1 MGETDRSGAVE
12 RVDVVVVGGGLAGL
26 TAARDLDAGGLL
38 VIVVEAQDRVGGR
51 VLNHTLSNGSI
62 VELGG
67 QWVGPTQD
75 RVLALAADLGV
86 ELFPSY
92 DAGDGLLS
100 LDGEIVPL
108 TEDTLG
114 LADEPR
120 NELTAAMKVLDD
132 MALTIPLVDPWTAA
146 EADRWDRQTLETWID
161 GNVVSPQ
168 AKAMLR
174 GLVPAVFGAEAWDM
188 SLLHFLYYL
197 HSGGLID
204 RIISTSGGAQ
214 ESRIRGGSQILAT
227 QLADRLGAMVRLGA
241 PVDKI
246 AQSDELVQT
255 TVGGTTI
262 TSRRVIVSASPALA
276 LRIGYA
282 PPLPPLRDQ
291 LMQKVPM
298 GYVIKCMAV
307 YDEPFWR
314 DAGLSGFAFDPG
326 APILEIHD
334 NSPDDASCGVL
345 VGFAEGRQ
353 GRLLGQL
360 TPEDRI
366 ASALGAFE
374 RFFGAKAARS
384 LEYVEKDWAADEWAR
399 GCYGGHLSPGVWTQ
413 YGPALREPCGLIH
426 WAGAE
431 TSSVWNGYMDGAIR
445 SGERA
450 AAEVIQASF

>member
-1 MGETDRSGAVE
+1 ME
-12 RVDVVVVGGGLAGL
+12 RVDVVVVGAGLAGL
-26 TAARDLDAGGLL
+26 TAARDLDARGLS
-38 VIVVEAQDRVGGR
+38 VSVVEARDRVGGR
-51 VLNHTLSNGSI
+51 VLDHTLSNGGI

-75 RVLALAADLGV
+75 RLLALAADLGV

-100 LDGEIVPL
+100 LHGEIVPF

-114 LADEPR
+114 LAEQPR
-120 NELTAAMKVLDD
+120 NELTAAMNALDD
-132 MALTIPLVDPWTAA
+132 MARTVPLSDPWTAT
-146 EADRWDRQTLETWID
+146 EADRWDRQTLETWIED
-161 GNVVSPQ
+161 DVVSPQ

-174 GLVPAVFGAEAWDM
+174 GLVPAVFAAEAWDI
-188 SLLHFLYYL
+188 SLLHFLFYL

-227 QLADRLGAMVRLGA
+227 RLADRLGGRVQLGA
-241 PVDKI
+241 PVDQI
-246 AQSDELVQT
+246 AQSDGLVQT
-255 TVGGTTI
+255 TVGVTTI
-262 TSRRVIVSASPALA
+262 TSQRVIVSAPPALA
-276 LRIGYA
+276 VRIGYS
-282 PPLPPLRDQ
+282 PPLTPLRDQ

-314 DAGLSGFAFDPG
+314 DAGLSGFAFDPD

-334 NSPDDASCGVL
+334 NSPEDASCGIL

-353 GRLLGQL
+353 GRHLGQL
-360 TPEDRI
+360 SPGDRT
-366 ASALGAFE
+366 ASALAAFAK
-374 RFFGAKAARS
+374 FFGAKAARP

-399 GCYGGHLSPGVWTQ
+399 GCYGGHLAPGVWTQ
-413 YGPALREPCGLIH
+413 YGPALREPCGSIH

-431 TSSVWNGYMDGAIR
+431 TSSVWNGYMDGAVR

-450 AAEVIQASF
+450 AAEVIQALI

>member
-1 MGETDRSGAVE
+1 MEY
-12 RVDVVVVGGGLAGL
+12 VDVVVVGAGLAGL
-26 TAARDLDAGGLL
+26 TTARELDAGGLS
-38 VIVVEAQDRVGGR
+38 VIVVEARERVGGR
-51 VLNHTLSNGSI
+51 VLNQTLSNGSI

-67 QWVGPTQD
+67 QWVGPTPD

-100 LDGEIVPL
+100 LDGEIVPI

-114 LADEPR
+114 LAEEPR
-120 NELTAAMKVLDD
+120 NELTSAMKTLDD
-132 MALTIPLVDPWTAA
+132 LALTVPLIDPWTAA
-146 EADRWDRQTLETWID
+146 EADRWDRQTLETWIED
-161 GNVVSPQ
+161 NVVSPQ
-168 AKAMLR
+168 PKAMLR
-174 GLVPAVFGAEAWDM
+174 AIVPAVFAAEAWEM
-188 SLLHFLYYL
+188 SLLHFLFYL

-227 QLADRLGAMVRLGA
+227 RLASRLDGVVRLGA
-241 PVDKI
+241 PVDQI
-246 AQSDELVQT
+246 TQSDGLVAT
-255 TVGGTTI
+255 TAGGTTI
-262 TSRRVIVSASPALA
+262 TSRRVIVSVPPALA
-276 LRIGYA
+276 VRIGYS

-291 LMQKVPM
+291 LMQKIPM
-298 GYVIKCMAV
+298 GYVIKCIAV

-326 APILEIHD
+326 GPILEVHD
-334 NSPDDASCGVL
+334 NSPDNASCGVL

-360 TPEDRI
+360 SPEGRK
-366 ASALGAFE
+366 ATALSVFE

-384 LEYVEKDWAADEWAR
+384 IEYVDKDWAADEWAR
-399 GCYGGHLSPGVWTQ
+399 GCYSGHLAPGVWTQ
-413 YGPALREPCGLIH
+413 YGPALREPCELIH

-445 SGERA
+445 SGELA
-450 AAEVIQASF
+450 AAEVIQALV